1 MTLVDR
7 IRSWAHALKRDTL
20 ALWIAAR
27 SPETPFIA
35 KFVAAAV
42 AAYAFS
48 PIDLIPDFIPVIGLL
63 DDIILVPLGIEL
75 ALRLIPHDLM
85 ARFRAEAEA
94 RDNEPRSL
102 LAAAIIVGLWLAV
115 IVWLSWELLKYQ

>member
-35 KFVAAAV
+35 KLVAAAV

-48 PIDLIPDFIPVIGLL
+48 PIDLIPDFIPIIGLL

-85 ARFRAEAEA
+85 ERFRAEAEA

-102 LAAAIIVGLWLAV
+102 LTAAIIVALWLAV
-115 IVWLSWELLKYQ
+115 IAWLSWELLKYQ